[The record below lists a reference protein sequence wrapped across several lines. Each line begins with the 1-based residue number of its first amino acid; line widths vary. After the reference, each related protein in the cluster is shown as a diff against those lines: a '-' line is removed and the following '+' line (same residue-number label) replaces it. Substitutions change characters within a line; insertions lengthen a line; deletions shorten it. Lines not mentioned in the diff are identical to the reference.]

1 MKILLKFTVLTLS
14 LFIIFNCVKPKEKY
28 KIEEINGIKHYK
40 NTGEPTGK
48 YRPQAKFL
56 FELKGPENVPD
67 SMKGFGAIVDVQ
79 SDFNNNIYVLDGEH
93 ATVKKFN
100 GSGEFERYFPE
111 QIGDEVERLKGP
123 SQFALV
129 YDSLLI
135 YDSINRKYV
144 KYMKNG
150 SFANTFWSIMGT
162 SVKPAMLKSDGRT
175 IISAFSFS
183 RENLNGKDYSI
194 NKLCLLNEKFKIDL
208 VIREIKIMMDSDFF
222 FPDILTNY
230 AIKNGL
236 FFIAENLSD
245 AYRIYVT
252 DDRGKTKYIIE
263 KDYTK
268 IPYNDYE
275 ISQLG
280 RFVKDSGF
288 PPLDSTKIYYKKAI
302 NTIEIDKND
311 RIWAQPSLD
320 RTLANQDSFYI
331 DIFVDGIFINRTV
344 LDFVKGN
351 ETYKIGGNRIYVI
364 GEDKKSIRVYDYE

>member
-1 MKILLKFTVLTLS
+1 MNCSKF
-14 LFIIFNCVKPKEKY
+14 KEKY
-28 KIEEINGIKHYK
+28 KIEEINGIKYYK

-67 SMKGFGAIVDVQ
+67 SMKGFGAIVDLI
-79 SDFNNNIYVLDGEH
+79 SDFNDNIYVLDGEH
-93 ATVKKFN
+93 ATIKKYN

-111 QIGDEVERLKGP
+111 QRGDEVERLKGP
-123 SQFALV
+123 SQFAFV

-135 YDSINRKYV
+135 YDSVNRKYV

-150 SFANTFWSIMGT
+150 SFVNSFWSIMGT

-194 NKLCLLNEKFKIDL
+194 NKLCLLNEKFKIDQ
-208 VIREIKIMMDSDFF
+208 VIREIKIVMDSDFF
-222 FPDILTNY
+222 FPDIIANY

-236 FFIAENLSD
+236 FYITENLSD
-245 AYRIYVT
+245 AYRIFVN
-252 DDRGKTKYIIE
+252 DDRGKMKYVIE
-263 KDYTK
+263 KNYAK
-268 IPYNDYE
+268 IPYNVYE
-275 ISQLG
+275 ISQLS
-280 RFVKDSGF
+280 RFVKESGF
-288 PPLDSTKIYYKKAI
+288 PPLDSTKTYYKKAI

-311 RIWAQPSLD
+311 RIWVQPSLD

-331 DIFVDGIFINRTV
+331 DIFDKGIFINRTV

-351 ETYKIGGNRIYVI
+351 ETYKIIGNRIYVI
-364 GEDKKSIRVYDYE
+364 AEDKKSFRVYDYE